1 MTAASARG
9 TVVQE
14 RLVSRAA
21 GPIDYRV
28 YLPPGQASDA
38 ARYPST
44 YLLHGRT
51 GSMQSWESCVEDFD
65 ELIGRGELRP
75 QIIVMIDG
83 RWAQRSGWWV
93 DSLYTGGDPAAGGP
107 GALIETAITAKLVP
121 RIDERHPTLAA
132 RESRTVAGYSMGGS
146 GALRYV
152 TAHQDLFSRALI
164 LSPAVYLPQPPR
176 DSSVRDHGAYGV
188 GESLF
193 DPDRYT
199 ELNYPAGFASLD
211 PALPISLF
219 IMVGDQEWPHPNAE
233 DAKHDLDFESAA
245 LYNAAR
251 RVPGV
256 SAGLRILGGGHDWS
270 FWRPALREGLIALDK
285 TGA

>member
-1 MTAASARG
+1 MTAASPRG

-28 YLPPGQASDA
+28 YLPPGHATSAD
-38 ARYPST
+38 RYPST

-51 GSMQSWESCVEDFD
+51 ASMQSWEICIGDFD
-65 ELIGRGELRP
+65 DLIGRGELRP
-75 QIIVMIDG
+75 QLIVMIDG
-83 RWAQRSGWWV
+83 RWAERSGWWV
-93 DSLYTGGDPAAGGP
+93 DSLYAGADPAADGP
-107 GALIETAITAKLVP
+107 GALIETAITTELVP
-121 RIDERHPTLAA
+121 RIDERYPTIAA

-152 TAHQDLFSRALI
+152 TAHQDLFARALV

-193 DPDRYT
+193 DPARYA
-199 ELNYPAGFASLD
+199 ELNYPAGFARLD

-219 IMVGDQEWPHPNAE
+219 IMTGDQETPHPE
-233 DAKHDLDFESAA
+233 QGDARHDLDFESAV

-256 SAGLRILGGGHDWS
+256 SARLRILGGGHDWS
-270 FWRPALREGLIALDK
+270 FWRPALREGLIALDR